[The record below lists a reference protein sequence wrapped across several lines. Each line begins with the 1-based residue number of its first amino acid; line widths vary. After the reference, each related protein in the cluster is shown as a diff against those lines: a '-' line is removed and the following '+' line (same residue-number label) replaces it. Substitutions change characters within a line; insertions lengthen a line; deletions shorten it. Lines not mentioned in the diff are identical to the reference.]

1 MKTFLIYLAGPIA
14 ELDYDNATSWRQ
26 QVIDS
31 LDPSIKGL
39 SPLRGKE
46 YLKDKGTLV
55 GTFDEWPL
63 STQRG
68 IYARDK
74 FDCLRSDLLFVNLLG
89 TKKVSIGT
97 VMEISWAAQNNT
109 PIILMREEG
118 NIHEH
123 PMINEACPFIV
134 DNILD
139 AIDLTHAILL
149 PSSHA

>member
-14 ELDYDNATSWRQ
+14 ELDYDDATSWRQ

-31 LDPSIKGL
+31 LDPAIKGL